1 MAGQAKAKVV
11 TDEKFYIDKSA
22 GLEQALRDYPCVYL
36 EGAAA
41 SGKTTA
47 IQMACRKQENL
58 SVLAVSAGWDKLETY
73 AGRIARFRKTNAG
86 TGVERWIIV
95 EDFPGTLTD
104 AEKEFFSH
112 LISQLG
118 SGERLILEGRE
129 ELPDAFLDF
138 LWKGK
143 LQLITQ
149 EALTLTRDEVFRLT
163 AERDS
168 FLNPSELYEETAGWA
183 GCVDLLLRLTVRPSV
198 RMGSGLSVRELLRR
212 PEVKEY
218 LQREILQTLRPQEKE
233 ILRCMELC
241 PWMHPSLCREV
252 FQISD
257 AEKGLETLQRKGVL
271 TRCCKK
277 SLWKKVQLF
286 DIFDSAAAEK
296 LGSRGSAQAESLR
309 RAGEWFNRNGFPEQA
324 LFCLKKAGDRS
335 GYLECLCV
343 YYKEIPFSGIVL
355 SEEFRPE
362 DSSLESCYLRGME
375 AVIRHDWIAL
385 DKEIRL
391 TEKKKEQKKA
401 AEIWLNLTFS
411 NPMISME
418 DWMKQLKQMAK
429 IHGPM
434 HLYHI
439 LGGSATFLCGLRDLS
454 ELFVGGKK
462 AERKKA
468 EVWKSSLGKEEWNA
482 YQLARIEFYLE
493 TCQKDKIPEEDWK
506 LLLNPEEE
514 EPWTILFA
522 RYVLLIKIRRFF
534 DGDQEFLTEREE
546 AENIV
551 RKILAEEENR
561 LCMRLVE
568 AADALRSNVGGEKIL
583 FTWLREKKSE
593 WSDEICEETAGMWY
607 LRSLACYEIR
617 QFDRTGKILKKLI
630 PFARSGRRSRIL
642 AESLFQQAAV
652 NWYQEERKQSLQDV
666 VESFLVTGEFRYVG
680 FYTDYGRNGYEVL
693 NAYMDWLSSAFPDT
707 WSRKKKYNYGNV
719 LNMPLEDYLN
729 TILRKA
735 KKTRGE
741 MAKSTSE
748 ETEEALT
755 MTETII
761 LRELSTGMTNEEIC
775 TDLNLKLTT
784 VKGHIYNIYKKL
796 GVKSRVQA
804 LLVGRE
810 RGLFREE

>member
-1 MAGQAKAKVV
+1 MAEQAKTV
-11 TDEKFYIDKSA
+11 TEEKFYIDKTA
-22 GLEQALRDYPCVYL
+22 VLEQALREYPCVYL

-47 IQMACRKQENL
+47 IQMACRKQKNF
-58 SVLAVSAGWDKLETY
+58 SVLAVSAGWEKLETY
-73 AGRIARFRKTNAG
+73 AGRIARFRETNAG
-86 TGVERWIIV
+86 TGAERWIIV
-95 EDFPGTLTD
+95 EDFPGTPTD
-104 AEKEFFSH
+104 AEKEFFVT

-129 ELPDAFLDF
+129 ELPDAFFDF
-138 LWKGK
+138 LWKGR

-149 EALTLTRDEVFRLT
+149 EALTLTRDEVLRLT
-163 AERDS
+163 TERNS

-183 GCVDLLLRLTVRPSV
+183 GCVDLLLRMTVRPPV
-198 RMGSGLSVRELLRR
+198 RMGTGRSVRDLLQRS
-212 PEVKEY
+212 EVQEY
-218 LQREILQTLRPQEKE
+218 LQREILQTLRPTEKE
-233 ILRCMELC
+233 ILRCMDLC
-241 PWMHPSLCREV
+241 PWMHPSLCQEV

-257 AEKGLETLQRKGVL
+257 AERILEALQRKGIL
-271 TRCCKK
+271 TRCCRK

-286 DIFDSAAAEK
+286 DSFVTTAAEN
-296 LGSRGSAQAESLR
+296 LESRSSVKTEFLR
-309 RAGEWFNRNGFPEQA
+309 TAGEWFSRNGFPEQA
-324 LFCLKKAGDRS
+324 LFCLDKAGDRS
-335 GYLECLCV
+335 GYLECLRTH
-343 YYKEIPFSGIVL
+343 YKEIPFSGIAR
-355 SEEFRPE
+355 SEAFRPE

-375 AVIRHDWIAL
+375 AVLRHDWAAL
-385 DKEIRL
+385 DEEIRL

-401 AEIWLNLTFS
+401 AEIWMNLTFL

-418 DWMKQLKQMAK
+418 DWLKKLKQTTK
-429 IHGPM
+429 VHGPIR
-434 HLYHI
+434 LYHI
-439 LGGSATFLCGLRDLS
+439 LGGSASFLCGLRDLS

-462 AERKKA
+462 AERKRA
-468 EVWKSSLGKEEWNA
+468 EIWKNNLGLEEWNA

-493 TCQKDKIPEEDWK
+493 TSQKDKIPDEDWK
-506 LLLNPEEE
+506 LLLNPKKE
-514 EPWTILFA
+514 EPWTILLA

-534 DGDQEFLTEREE
+534 NVDQEFPAEREE
-546 AENIV
+546 AEDTV
-551 RKILAEEENR
+551 RKMLAGEENV
-561 LCMRLVE
+561 LCQRLVE
-568 AADALRSNVGGEKIL
+568 SADVLRSNAGGEKIL

-593 WSDEICEETAGMWY
+593 WSNEICEESVGMWY
-607 LRSLACYEIR
+607 LRAMACYEI
-617 QFDRTGKILKKLI
+617 QQYDRTDKILKKLI
-630 PFARSGRRSRIL
+630 PFARSGRRSRFL
-642 AESLFQQAAV
+642 AECLFQQAAV
-652 NWYQEERKQSLQDV
+652 NWYREDRKQSLQNV

-680 FYTDYGRNGYEVL
+680 FYTNYGRNGYEVL
-693 NAYMDWLSSAFPDT
+693 KAYMEWMSSAFQDT

-735 KKTRGE
+735 KKSRGE
-741 MAKSTSE
+741 MAKSISQ

-755 MTETII
+755 MTEIII

-810 RGLFREE
+810 RGLFREV